1 MTAAHGAQ
9 PLDPRLERVHM
20 IGIGGAGM
28 SGVARI
34 LLDRGAEVT
43 GSDVK
48 ESRAVIGLRAVGAK
62 INVGHAGENLDLGS
76 EKPTCVVVS
85 FAAIPQDNPE
95 LMRAHAEG
103 IPVLRRSDV
112 LALLMEGYT
121 QVLVA
126 GTHGKTSTTSM
137 TVAAIQSAGL
147 DPSFAVGG
155 LISKAGVNAH
165 HGSGEVFI
173 AEADESDASLLG
185 YAPNVAVLTN
195 VEPDH
200 LDFFGTSD
208 KYFAVFNEF
217 ADLLPED
224 GVLICCLEDAGAAA
238 VGLYA
243 QSKGT
248 TVWGYG
254 GAEAAAKHP
263 QIPLVGEL
271 HEWRS
276 NAAGAAVSVSV
287 QGKPAQFQ
295 LQQPGRHMA
304 LNALAAIL
312 AGVAVGADLTK
323 LADGLSTFTGVR
335 RRFDYHGT
343 VKTGPF
349 EGVRVYD
356 DYAHHP
362 TEVQAVLTAAK
373 EKVEQEGVGK
383 VVAVFQPHLY
393 SRTKTFA
400 TEFAQALSTADSV
413 IVLDVYGAREEPMA
427 GVTGGLIA
435 QAVTKPTHYEP
446 DFFQV
451 PARVRE
457 VAAPNDVVLTIGAGT
472 VTMLADEIL
481 NVLS

>member
-1 MTAAHGAQ
+1 MTAANAHR

-20 IGIGGAGM
+20 IGIGGSGM

-76 EKPTCVVVS
+76 AAPTCVVVS

-112 LALLMEGYT
+112 LALLMAGYQ

-137 TVAAIQSAGL
+137 TVAAIQSARL

-155 LISKAGVNAH
+155 LISRAGVNAH
-165 HGSGEVFI
+165 HGSGNVFI

-200 LDFFGTSD
+200 LDFFGTSE

-217 ADLLPED
+217 ADLLPDD
-224 GVLICCLEDAGAAA
+224 GVLIVCLEDAGAAS

-254 GAEAAAKHP
+254 GAEAAAKFP
-263 QIPLVGEL
+263 EIPLVGEL
-271 HEWRS
+271 HQWRA
-276 NAAGAAVSVSV
+276 NKVGAEVDVTVNGQS
-287 QGKPAQFQ
+287 AQFQ

-312 AGVAVGADLTK
+312 AGVAVDADLNK
-323 LADGLSTFTGVR
+323 LAAGLSDFTGVR
-335 RRFDYHGT
+335 RRFEYYGT
-343 VKTGPF
+343 VANGNF
-349 EGVRVYD
+349 AGVRVYD

-362 TEVQAVLTAAK
+362 TEVQAVLNAAK
-373 EKVEQEGVGK
+373 EKVAQEGTGDVI
-383 VVAVFQPHLY
+383 AVFQPHLY
-393 SRTKTFA
+393 SRTKAFA
-400 TEFAQALSTADSV
+400 NEFAQALSIADSV
-413 IVLDVYGAREEPMA
+413 VVLDVYGAREEPMT
-427 GVTGGLIA
+427 GVTGELIA
-435 QAVTKPTHYEP
+435 QNVTKPCRYEP

-457 VAAPNDVVLTIGAGT
+457 VAHPHDVVLTIGAGT
-472 VTMLADEIL
+472 VTMLAGEIL
-481 NVLS
+481 DALS